1 MRAVGSLLVVA
12 AVLAGAPSGGSLAQ
26 TNAVTPAILKVKVL
40 RTYPH
45 DSQAFTQGLIWRDG
59 ILYESTGLV
68 GRSSLRKVDLV
79 SGAVKQQVPVNA
91 PYFAEGLADVGNRLF
106 QLTWQHGR
114 VFVYDKN
121 TFNRVGEMATQGE
134 GWGLCHD
141 GRSLIMS
148 NGGDSL
154 TVRDPDIRGHSDR
167 SAYRERPRAAAAER
181 ARVCRHRCLRECL
194 DDRHDRPHRHADRPR
209 DREDRR
215 GHSLAARRRLG
226 ADVLN
231 GYRLRPGRPHV
242 PDYRQAL
249 AEAVSCRLL
258 EGSEVIAAGT
268 NHTNVPT
275 TIAGEA
281 DFLAPT

>member
-1 MRAVGSLLVVA
+1 MRAAGSLLIVA
-12 AVLAGAPSGGSLAQ
+12 AVLAGAPSGGSFAQ

-45 DSQAFTQGLIWRDG
+45 DAQAFTQGLIWRDG

-79 SGAVKQQVPVNA
+79 SGAVKQQVPVDA

-121 TFNRVGEMATQGE
+121 TFNRVGEMAYQGE

-141 GRSLIMS
+141 GRSLVMS

-154 TVRDPDIRGHSDR
+154 TVRDPGTFAVTRTVQVTENG
-167 SAYRERPRAAAAER
+167 RPLPRLNELECVGTDVYANVWTTDTIVRIDMPTGRVTAKIDAAGLLQPAE
-181 ARVCRHRCLRECL
+181 
-194 DDRHDRPHRHADRPR
+194 
-209 DREDRR
+209 
-215 GHSLAARRRLG
+215 RLG

-231 GYRLRPGRPHV
+231 GIAYDPADRTFLITGKLWPKLFRVTFV
-242 PDYRQAL
+242 P
-249 AEAVSCRLL
+249 
-258 EGSEVIAAGT
+258 
-268 NHTNVPT
+268 
-275 TIAGEA
+275 
-281 DFLAPT
+281 